1 MTQLATVVSVAACG
15 LLFSGCLASFQSALA
30 RTGEGISRDV
40 TRALSPLEEF
50 ERRRRLCG
58 NIRAETVAFAEEK
71 TLGDAM
77 GVKVTAAKG
86 GLALTYTQSA
96 GTQMQGHVALAS
108 PDAVN
113 ARARTVAVV
122 GAGLARHGGRPEL
135 PWRFG
140 VLASDEVN
148 AVSTPGGLVMVTRGA
163 LDAATSE
170 DALAGILAHEV
181 AHVVLR
187 HALERYATEKRHA
200 CYGELFAGNL
210 ARTMAPPEDVTPGG
224 LEAARRLFGD
234 DVARAISEG
243 VVLDLNDGKRRGLL
257 DALSTK
263 TMEALYARGLDQPAE
278 VAADALAVDLLLAAG
293 YRPEEFIQFVGGLP
307 SKGAFFAHHPS
318 PKDRVREMTRHL
330 VQRRTEEDPF
340 RPEPRAL
347 PVPLAA
353 PLSQARK

>member
-1 MTQLATVVSVAACG
+1 M
-15 LLFSGCLASFQSALA
+15 
-30 RTGEGISRDV
+30 

-50 ERRRRLCG
+50 ERRNKQCG
-58 NIRAETVAFAEEK
+58 ALRAETVSITEEK
-71 TLGDAM
+71 ALGDAM

-86 GLALTYTQSA
+86 GLALTYTQA
-96 GTQMQGHVALAS
+96 PGTWLEGPVSLAS

-113 ARARTVAVV
+113 ARARTVALV

-148 AVSTPGGLVMVTRGA
+148 AVSTPGGLVLVTRGA
-163 LDAATSE
+163 LDAVKSE

-200 CYGELFAGNL
+200 CSRELFAGNL
-210 ARTMAPPEDVTPGG
+210 VRDMVPPDDVTPEG

-234 DVARAISEG
+234 DVARALSEG
-243 VVLDLNDGKRRGLL
+243 TEPDLNDGKRRGLL

-263 TMEALYARGLDQPAE
+263 TVEALYARGLDQPAE
-278 VAADALAVDLLLAAG
+278 LAADALALDLLLDSG
-293 YRPEEFIQFVGGLP
+293 YRPQEFIQFVGGLP
-307 SKGAFFAHHPS
+307 DKGAFFAHHPA
-318 PKDRVREMTRHL
+318 PQDRVREMTQHL
-330 VQRRTEEDPF
+330 ARRRTEADPF
-340 RPEPRAL
+340 RPGPRTK
-347 PVPLAA
+347 PVPLAGTLA
-353 PLSQARK
+353 PARK

>member
-1 MTQLATVVSVAACG
+1 MTQRATVVSVAVCG

-96 GTQMQGHVALAS
+96 GTQPQGQVALAS

-148 AVSTPGGLVMVTRGA
+148 AVSTPGGLVMVAILVVVSAVLPVTVAWVIVTA
-163 LDAATSE
+163 LNIGSRCWRVICMRRSRMFAATW
-170 DALAGILAHEV
+170 
-181 AHVVLR
+181 
-187 HALERYATEKRHA
+187 
-200 CYGELFAGNL
+200 
-210 ARTMAPPEDVTPGG
+210 
-224 LEAARRLFGD
+224 
-234 DVARAISEG
+234 
-243 VVLDLNDGKRRGLL
+243 
-257 DALSTK
+257 
-263 TMEALYARGLDQPAE
+263 
-278 VAADALAVDLLLAAG
+278 
-293 YRPEEFIQFVGGLP
+293 
-307 SKGAFFAHHPS
+307 SKA
-318 PKDRVREMTRHL
+318 
-330 VQRRTEEDPF
+330 
-340 RPEPRAL
+340 
-347 PVPLAA
+347 
-353 PLSQARK
+353 